1 LEIAN
6 TLTTTNAASTITAAQ
21 VQNEPAAISSDFD
34 TFLQMLTVQLKNQDP
49 LNPVEGADYAVQ
61 LATFSGVEQ
70 QVQTNDLLRDL
81 AAQMSGTGIAQLA
94 TWVGKEARVVAP
106 AVFDGGPI
114 TVSPEIAEGATAAE
128 LVVFDSG
135 GFEMQRIAIGV
146 SGTPLEW
153 AGVTADGAPFPSGQ
167 YSFKTESYE
176 GETSLGTVSA
186 AIYDKVI
193 EARTDNGIPS
203 LIMQSGATVSA
214 NDITAL
220 RDIL

>member
-1 LEIAN
+1 MEIAN

-106 AVFDGGPI
+106 AVFDGGNLWCLI
-114 TVSPEIAEGATAAE
+114 VGASKC
-128 LVVFDSG
+128 SG
-135 GFEMQRIAIGV
+135 LQLASRAHH
-146 SGTPLEW
+146 
-153 AGVTADGAPFPSGQ
+153 
-167 YSFKTESYE
+167 
-176 GETSLGTVSA
+176 
-186 AIYDKVI
+186 
-193 EARTDNGIPS
+193 
-203 LIMQSGATVSA
+203 
-214 NDITAL
+214 
-220 RDIL
+220 